1 MTKESPPFAEAAN
14 LANTVGQIG
23 CVTSLASLVIIGVAF
38 GGGRFLDNWLGTGG
52 VLTVVLML
60 GSFPITL
67 FAIVRLS
74 ILLMSRAQPAAPAKP
89 APRQPAP
96 ASDEQEEENQ
106 E

>member
-1 MTKESPPFAEAAN
+1 MSNESPPFAQAAT

-23 CVTSLASLVIIGVAF
+23 CVTSLVSLVIIAAAF
-38 GGGRFLDNWLGTGG
+38 FGGRFLDEWLGTGG
-52 VLTVVLML
+52 VLTVLFML

-67 FAIVRLS
+67 FAIVRIS

-89 APRQPAP
+89 APRDRAQAP
-96 ASDEQEEENQ
+96 DEQEEENQ